1 MKTKLLKVLPI
12 IGLVISISCS
22 AQNETESVYEVSV
35 DDVSAKL
42 EYLTTDDLQGRMTG
56 SEGIDE
62 AATYIEEHFS
72 ELGLESFFETYRD
85 SFAVNDLD
93 GFNIVGMLPG
103 NDANLKDEYIIVGA
117 HYDHIG
123 KAKVVNGDSIAN
135 GANDNASG
143 TVAVMELANYFAK
156 EKTNGRSIL
165 FALFSAEEMG
175 LKGSAHLAETLS
187 EMGTNVYTVFNIEM
201 IGVPMK
207 AKDYTAYIT
216 GYEMSNFAEKFNE
229 YSGSRVLGFLPQAQQ
244 MNLFQRSD
252 NYPFYKEMNIPAQT
266 ICTFDF
272 SNYQYYH
279 HVDDEFEELDP
290 QHMANVIQQ
299 LIPGLEEMSKTA
311 QKEIKLSE

>member
-22 AQNETESVYEVSV
+22 AQTETESVYEVSV
-35 DDVSAKL
+35 EDVSAKL

-72 ELGLESFFETYRD
+72 ELGLKPFFETYRD

-156 EKTNGRSIL
+156 ENTNGRSIL